1 MFLRMMTMTN
11 VKWIFPVLLIV
22 LGLVAGI
29 VGEKII
35 YQKLKKFASKK
46 KIPGGEIIMRSLHR
60 MIFLWFVLAGCFG
73 AILSH
78 PVVYRA
84 ANQEIFDV
92 LQKILTIVFLYSL
105 TLVFARLISNFVNLF
120 IRKSGGISA
129 SLFSNIAKTSIL
141 ALGTLIIIQ
150 TTTTVEITPIITTL
164 GISGLAVSLALK
176 DTLENLFAGFHLI
189 FSKQVCTG
197 DYVKLD
203 GGHEGYVTDITW
215 RNTTIREI
223 SNNAIIVPNSKLASA
238 IFTNF
243 HLLAKESTLTVNVG
257 VNHDSDLENVERIT
271 VEVAKDIMEQVSPK
285 LAVHEP
291 FIRFQ
296 KFGET
301 SIDFTVFIRVNDF
314 FDHRIARHLFIKALH
329 KRFKIEGIKTFPSP
343 V

>member
-1 MFLRMMTMTN
+1 MTN
-11 VKWIFPVLLIV
+11 IQWILPVLLIV
-22 LGLVAGI
+22 LGLLAGI
-29 VGEKII
+29 VGEKAI
-35 YQKLKKFASKK
+35 YEKLKTFASQK
-46 KIPGGEIIMRSLHR
+46 KIPGSEIIMRSLHR

-78 PVVYRA
+78 PLVNRE
-84 ANQEIFDV
+84 ANREIFDV
-92 LQKILTIVFLYSL
+92 LQKILTIIFLYSL
-105 TLVFARLISNFVNLF
+105 TLVFARLTSNFVSLF

-129 SLFSNIAKTSIL
+129 SLFSNIAKTSVL
-141 ALGTLIIIQ
+141 ALGTLIILQ
-150 TTTTVEITPIITTL
+150 TAGVKITPIITTL
-164 GISGLAVSLALK
+164 GISGLAVGLALK

-189 FSKQVCTG
+189 FSKQVHTG

-203 GGHEGYVTDITW
+203 GGHEGYVSDITW
-215 RNTTIREI
+215 RNTTIREV

-243 HLLAKESTLTVNVG
+243 HLLGKESTLTVNVG

-271 VEVAKDIMEQVSPK
+271 VEVAKDVMQQVSPK
-285 LAVHEP
+285 LVIHEP

-314 FDHRIARHLFIKALH
+314 FDQRIARHLFIKALH
-329 KRFKIEGIKTFPSP
+329 KRFQIEGIRTLSTTT
-343 V
+343 

>member
-1 MFLRMMTMTN
+1 MTN
-11 VKWIFPVLLIV
+11 IQWILPVLLIV

-29 VGEKII
+29 VGEKAI
-35 YQKLKKFASKK
+35 YEKLKTFASQK
-46 KIPGGEIIMRSLHR
+46 KIPGSEIIMRSLHR
-60 MIFLWFVLAGCFG
+60 MIFLWFLLAGCFG

-78 PVVYRA
+78 PFVNRE
-84 ANQEIFDV
+84 ANREIFDV
-92 LQKILTIVFLYSL
+92 LQKILTIIFLYSV
-105 TLVFARLISNFVNLF
+105 TLVFARLTSNFVNIY
-120 IRKSGGISA
+120 IRKYGGISA
-129 SLFSNIAKTSIL
+129 SLFSNIAKISVL
-141 ALGTLIIIQ
+141 ALGTLIILQ
-150 TTTTVEITPIITTL
+150 TAGVKITPIITTL
-164 GISGLAVSLALK
+164 GISGLAVGLALK

-189 FSKQVCTG
+189 FSKQVHTG

-215 RNTTIREI
+215 RNTTIREV

-271 VEVAKDIMEQVSPK
+271 VEVAKDVMQQVSPK
-285 LAVHEP
+285 LVVHEP

-314 FDHRIARHLFIKALH
+314 FDQRIARHLFIKALH
-329 KRFKIEGIKTFPSP
+329 KRFQREGIRTFPTTT
-343 V
+343 

>member
-1 MFLRMMTMTN
+1 MTN
-11 VKWIFPVLLIV
+11 IQWILPVLLIV

-29 VGEKII
+29 VGEKAI
-35 YQKLKKFASKK
+35 YEKLKTFASQK
-46 KIPGGEIIMRSLHR
+46 KIPGSEIIMRSLHR
-60 MIFLWFVLAGCFG
+60 MIFLWFLLAGCFG

-78 PVVYRA
+78 PFVNRE
-84 ANQEIFDV
+84 ANREIFDV
-92 LQKILTIVFLYSL
+92 LQKILTIIFLYSV
-105 TLVFARLISNFVNLF
+105 TLVFARLTSNFVNIY
-120 IRKSGGISA
+120 IRKYGGISA
-129 SLFSNIAKTSIL
+129 SLFSNIAKTSVL
-141 ALGTLIIIQ
+141 ALGTLIILQ
-150 TTTTVEITPIITTL
+150 TAGVKITPIITTL
-164 GISGLAVSLALK
+164 GISGLAVGLALK

-189 FSKQVCTG
+189 FSKQVHTG

-215 RNTTIREI
+215 RNTTIREV

-271 VEVAKDIMEQVSPK
+271 VEVAKDVMQQVSPK
-285 LAVHEP
+285 LVVHEP

-314 FDHRIARHLFIKALH
+314 FDQRIARHLFIKALH
-329 KRFKIEGIKTFPSP
+329 KRFQREGIRTFPTTT
-343 V
+343 